1 MIKKLN
7 TVQLQLDELRQ
18 LGLNQDT
25 IAQLLGLASQSTVS
39 RIRSKGKTSKSLA
52 FLISTLLYFVKLDA
66 IEEYNNICK

>member
-25 IAQLLGLASQSTVS
+25 IAQLLGLASQSNVS
-39 RIRSKGKTSKSLA
+39 RIRTKGKTSKSLS
-52 FLISTLLYFVKLDA
+52 FLISTLLYFVRLDA
-66 IEEYNNICK
+66 LEEYKNICK

>member
-25 IAQLLGLASQSTVS
+25 IAQLLGLASQSNVS
-39 RIRSKGKTSKSLA
+39 RIRTKGKTSKSLA

-66 IEEYNNICK
+66 LAEYKNICK